1 MTQNWYL
8 IITYWFIRNHSHQK
22 FWRKRIYN
30 VLINNYILE
39 NVCVSWITDNLSEI
53 ETQSWQ
59 ICQRVVLFVKT
70 STRVFYKL
78 VILQK
83 CRYCQLCFNCATR
96 NEQDQKSILYSLTS
110 NFQLTYMTR
119 CIWRRKL
126 QIHGNTKFT
135 VAPILQ
141 ILSFNGKWDY
151 NSQYVTN
158 LNLLL
163 RCNWN

>member
-1 MTQNWYL
+1 M
-8 IITYWFIRNHSHQK
+8 
-22 FWRKRIYN
+22 
-30 VLINNYILE
+30 LINNNILE
-39 NVCVSWITDNLSEI
+39 NVCGSWITDNLSQI

-70 STRVFYKL
+70 STRVFHKL
-78 VILQK
+78 VIIQK
-83 CRYCQLCFNCATR
+83 YRYCQLCFSCATR
-96 NEQDQKSILYSLTS
+96 NEQDQKSMQLWNVILLYLLTS
-110 NFQLTYMTR
+110 NFPLTNMTR

-126 QIHGNTKFT
+126 QIYGNTKLT
-135 VAPILQ
+135 VAPILP
-141 ILSFNGKWDY
+141 ILSFNGKCYY